1 MPPQPLPSPWQEKL
15 SLFQRMVV
23 IRCLRPD
30 KVVPALTIYVEKTM
44 GKKFVEPMPFDIAP
58 CYNDSSRSTPL
69 IFVLSQD
76 ALNTPETLPLFS
88 PPCTVPR
95 FPPLLSPRAL
105 A

>member
-69 IFVLSQD
+69 IFVLSQVIMIRVIIF
-76 ALNTPETLPLFS
+76 LLFS
-88 PPCTVPR
+88 YDFILRV
-95 FPPLLSPRAL
+95 LLCQ
-105 A
+105 